1 MENVAEHASGAVGE
15 RSAFTEEQLA
25 QLRAAHDLA
34 IQQAVSQA
42 VGTLTEELR
51 ERDSRVRVLEQL
63 LTTQTANFPLR
74 PRSNHT
80 GHEALGKLTGKKI
93 ENSYFQCGLCI
104 GGSCCSKRT
113 DVTEIG
119 NTRQLGTPCDTNIQQ
134 DMIQKACLCTGFHS
148 ISYSTCIRVNN

>member
-1 MENVAEHASGAVGE
+1 MYIYIYSYIYIYIYISLYTQGLGNRARPTDSAPPPGDPGAKI
-15 RSAFTEEQLA
+15 FT
-25 QLRAAHDLA
+25 RA
-34 IQQAVSQA
+34 VC
-42 VGTLTEELR
+42 
-51 ERDSRVRVLEQL
+51 
-63 LTTQTANFPLR
+63 
-74 PRSNHT
+74 HT
-80 GHEALGKLTGKKI
+80 GHEALGKLTGFFF

-134 DMIQKACLCTGFHS
+134 DMIQKACLCRGFHS